1 MNLDEE
7 SLLASI
13 AFFPHEAFLRVFEV
27 KHCVGCVMCFF
38 SQLSVGAALDTR
50 ELVHQVVTLL
60 IFFIQNIE

>member
-13 AFFPHEAFLRVFEV
+13 AFFPHEAFSRVSKLNTV
-27 KHCVGCVMCFF
+27 WCVF

-60 IFFIQNIE
+60 IFFIQNIK